1 MGMSWYH
8 EGYAAHPRY
17 EDVALRALGGAL
29 WLDYTNGRMPFPHYE
44 GFCYAAHPN
53 LKSAAGTIFYMKAI
67 GFDTSRVDGTEFRK

>member
-29 WLDYTNGRMPFPHYE
+29 WLDYTNGRMPFPH
-44 GFCYAAHPN
+44 
-53 LKSAAGTIFYMKAI
+53 
-67 GFDTSRVDGTEFRK
+67 